1 MSKVKINTIEFDL
14 DSYYLIDEGV
24 VITLINT
31 TVDQIENAVR
41 SGDGT
46 IVIGDDFHGYG
57 YSKIQS
63 IVKNYGDKEA
73 YVLTLK
79 QPTLEEIVARHTDDI
94 SVINGAIEELATLVG
109 GSM

>member
-1 MSKVKINTIEFDL
+1 MSKAKINNIEFDL
-14 DSYYLIDEGV
+14 DSYYPIVDGIVLSLV
-24 VITLINT
+24 ST
-31 TVDQIENAVR
+31 TVEQIESAVR

-46 IVIGDDFHGYG
+46 IQIGDDFLGYG

-63 IVKNYGDKEA
+63 IVKNYGDKEV

-94 SVINGAIEELATLVG
+94 SVINGAIEELATIVG
-109 GSM
+109 GTM

>member
-1 MSKVKINTIEFDL
+1 MAKVKINTIEFDL
-14 DSYYLIDEGV
+14 DSYYQIDDGIV
-24 VITLINT
+24 LSLVST
-31 TVDQIENAVR
+31 TVEQIESAVR

-46 IVIGDDFHGYG
+46 IQIGDDFLGYG

-63 IVKNYGDKEA
+63 IVKNYGDKEV

-94 SVINGAIEELATLVG
+94 SVINGAIEELATIIG

>member
-1 MSKVKINTIEFDL
+1 MSKVKINNIEFDL
-14 DSYYLIDEGV
+14 DSYYQIVDGIVLSLV
-24 VITLINT
+24 ST
-31 TVDQIENAVR
+31 TVEQIENAVR

-46 IVIGDDFHGYG
+46 IQIGDDFHGYG

-63 IVKNYGDKEA
+63 IVKNYGDKEV

-94 SVINGAIEELATLVG
+94 SVINGAIEELATIVG